1 MWKSSSVVG
10 LALCLSV
17 AATTCM
23 AASDNGGNV
32 GPQRVTG
39 TQTGSQQVPNP
50 ATGTGSTVTS
60 NAANQ
65 SYPATVGATGSQ
77 QPDATNPSR
86 SQPAAGGKN

>member
-1 MWKSSSVVG
+1 MWKSPSIVG

-17 AATTCM
+17 VATTSM

-39 TQTGSQQVPNP
+39 TQTGSPQVANP

-60 NAANQ
+60 NSANQ
-65 SYPATVGATGSQ
+65 SYPATVGSTGST
-77 QPDATNPSR
+77 QPDATNPVR
-86 SQPAAGGKN
+86 SQPSGGGKN

>member
-1 MWKSSSVVG
+1 MQKPSMFG

-23 AASDNGGNV
+23 AAGDGNGGNV

-39 TQTGSQQVPNP
+39 TQTGSQQVENP
-50 ATGTGSTVTS
+50 ATGSGSTVTS
-60 NAANQ
+60 NSANQ
-65 SYPATVGATGSQ
+65 SYPATVGPTGSQ
-77 QPDATNPSR
+77 QPDATNPNR